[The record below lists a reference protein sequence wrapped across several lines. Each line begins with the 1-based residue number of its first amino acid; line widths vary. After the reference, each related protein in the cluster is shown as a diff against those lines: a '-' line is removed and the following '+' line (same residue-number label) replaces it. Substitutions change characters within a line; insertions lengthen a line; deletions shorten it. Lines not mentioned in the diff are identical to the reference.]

1 MTIYLVRGY
10 YNDGSYEFVYFYG
23 AFSTKDKAEEIR
35 KEIMISI
42 AKDNYDEEV
51 IIEPLV
57 LDEPTD
63 VFYNTVTSD
72 IQN

>member
-1 MTIYLVRGY
+1 MTIYLVKGY

-23 AFSTKDKAEEIR
+23 AFSTKEKAEEIR
-35 KEIMISI
+35 KELMISI
-42 AKDNYDEEV
+42 LEDDYEEEI
-51 IIEPLV
+51 IIEPLE

-63 VFYNTVTSD
+63 VFYNTVMSA

>member
-63 VFYNTVTSD
+63 VFYYTVTSS